1 MLATFGN
8 HDPLDLLAKTRNRD
22 GSNVLLGQG
31 ETRNVKDLI
40 LASIGGIWA
49 KSHRLPHY
57 VTDQDVARYAHE
69 IAAAGPVNILL
80 THACPI
86 GLADLTATGRHGGQR
101 CFLHAFNT
109 IAPRLHCCGHLHVP
123 QEKSLRDGRKVINV
137 GATPQGSIAVVDFD
151 TTTHTLISRLETVAR
166 RTDRMIG
173 ASSRIFSQVVAVA
186 PAFPAF
192 NCGRYTRF
200 VFLLDREDA
209 GLRASVSQR
218 NRPAESGPRGEP
230 SRYDV
235 KITALSELFS

>member
-1 MLATFGN
+1 MKILVISDLHGDFSLAVQACEEARPELLLCCGDWGDAEEVTAADLDRFLGFCPVLTTFGN

-31 ETRNVKDLI
+31 ETRNVKGLT

-101 CFLHAFNT
+101 CFLDAFNT

-151 TTTHTLISRLETVAR
+151 TSTHTLISRLETVAR
-166 RTDRMIG
+166 HTDR
-173 ASSRIFSQVVAVA
+173 A
-186 PAFPAF
+186 
-192 NCGRYTRF
+192 
-200 VFLLDREDA
+200 
-209 GLRASVSQR
+209 
-218 NRPAESGPRGEP
+218 
-230 SRYDV
+230 
-235 KITALSELFS
+235 